1 MTKKYVIHDERMIK
15 VLKCV
20 KYYYIIIYDEKIRE
34 VKP

>member
-1 MTKKYVIHDERMIK
+1 MTKKYVIHDRKITK
-15 VLKCV
+15 VLKYV